1 MDGEL
6 KDVVEMIVDKTGLL
20 QAFRAEGTM
29 ESESRAENI
38 QEFLGVAAEFEETH
52 EDIEGTLESL
62 EELRAAGVADVPASA
77 EPEPVVVSAP
87 APEPGPSAPV
97 SSFEA
102 LVGARDAAGSNP
114 LDSLAA
120 PALSPQDALAAAIA
134 GNAYAAPTEMP
145 AGAVHADEIERTYGP
160 LTCKALPALMEWLA
174 LRSDLDSLA
183 GETHAITMM
192 TIHSAKGL
200 EFPVVFVVGKAVVP
214 DKSYAVPAGQA
225 AKETEKKEEKKPEPP
240 KDPEVQKL
248 LQERE
253 RALSEMRRLNDS
265 IKDEKISAQIDHLE
279 EVTGKIIDQVVAQ
292 PKKRSQI
299 RRFLDYYLPT
309 TLKLLN
315 AYDRMAAAGVDGE
328 NISVTKEKIEDMMDT
343 IVKAFDK
350 QLDGLFGEEALDVS
364 TDITV
369 MENLLAREGLAG
381 GQIGEE
387 NGGVKLEL

>member
-1 MDGEL
+1 
-6 KDVVEMIVDKTGLL
+6 
-20 QAFRAEGTM
+20 M
-29 ESESRAENI
+29 ESSMEKRVRRSTAPI
-38 QEFLGVAAEFEETH
+38 YLVGVVWLVLA
-52 EDIEGTLESL
+52 
-62 EELRAAGVADVPASA
+62 
-77 EPEPVVVSAP
+77 
-87 APEPGPSAPV
+87 V
-97 SSFEA
+97 SSSHSMGMGDA
-102 LVGARDAAGSNP
+102 L
-114 LDSLAA
+114 
-120 PALSPQDALAAAIA
+120 LAAA
-134 GNAYAAPTEMP
+134 
-145 AGAVHADEIERTYGP
+145 
-160 LTCKALPALMEWLA
+160 L
-174 LRSDLDSLA
+174 
-183 GETHAITMM
+183 
-192 TIHSAKGL
+192 SA
-200 EFPVVFVVGKAVVP
+200 VVFVVGKAVFP

-381 GQIGEE
+381 GQISEE

>member
-1 MDGEL
+1 MEKRVRRSTAPIYLVG
-6 KDVVEMIVDKTGLL
+6 VVWLVL
-20 QAFRAEGTM
+20 A
-29 ESESRAENI
+29 
-38 QEFLGVAAEFEETH
+38 
-52 EDIEGTLESL
+52 
-62 EELRAAGVADVPASA
+62 
-77 EPEPVVVSAP
+77 
-87 APEPGPSAPV
+87 V
-97 SSFEA
+97 SSSHSMGMGDA
-102 LVGARDAAGSNP
+102 L
-114 LDSLAA
+114 
-120 PALSPQDALAAAIA
+120 LAAA
-134 GNAYAAPTEMP
+134 
-145 AGAVHADEIERTYGP
+145 
-160 LTCKALPALMEWLA
+160 L
-174 LRSDLDSLA
+174 
-183 GETHAITMM
+183 
-192 TIHSAKGL
+192 SA
-200 EFPVVFVVGKAVVP
+200 VVFVVGKAVFP
-214 DKSYAVPAGQA
+214 DKSYAVPAGPA

-315 AYDRMAAAGVDGE
+315 AYDRMAAAGVNGE

-381 GQIGEE
+381 GQISEE